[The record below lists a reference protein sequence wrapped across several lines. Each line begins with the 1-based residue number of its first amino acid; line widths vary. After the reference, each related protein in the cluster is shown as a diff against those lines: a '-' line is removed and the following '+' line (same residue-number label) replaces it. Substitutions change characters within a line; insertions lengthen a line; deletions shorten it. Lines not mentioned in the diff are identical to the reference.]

1 MKLIKNLNGIKE
13 GGFYKENGNYYKF
26 TSVNSFG
33 QYEAISFCINDMEE
47 KYLDVET
54 PWFDMV
60 VKDQG
65 VEEIS
70 EKEFLNVFKKF
81 HKLKKAELKI
91 ERETLKIAKEK
102 LLK

>member
-1 MKLIKNLNGIKE
+1 MKLIKNLNQLKSGA
-13 GGFYKENGNYYKF
+13 FYKENGNYYKF
-26 TSVNSFG
+26 TGVNSFG
-33 QYEAISFCINDMEE
+33 QYEAISFCLDEMEE
-47 KYLDVET
+47 KYLDLET
-54 PWFDMV
+54 PWFDVV

-70 EKEFLNVFKKF
+70 EKEFLNAFKKF